1 MDTVFKDIS
10 YAARSLRRTPA
21 FTVVA
26 VITLALG
33 IGANTAIFSV
43 INGVLLRPLPY
54 PESQD
59 LMFVSERDQQMRRLP
74 IAWPNYLDWRA
85 QNQVFEN
92 VGVYNRDSYNLTN
105 AGEAQRLFA
114 GQVSAD
120 LFPTLRVNPVL
131 GRLFRHDEDQPGGPL
146 VVVLSYGL
154 WQRTFGGDANIINR
168 AITLSDRPYTVI
180 GVMPQGFDFPAR
192 ADIWVSA
199 GQLSAGWQHRN
210 NHPNLYAVARLK
222 QNVTI
227 AQAQADLDRIAVSLE
242 TEYPEWNRGH
252 GIAVSSLLENT
263 VGDIGK
269 SLWILF
275 AAALFVLAV
284 ACTNVANLMLVRAA
298 SRAREFNIRTAL
310 GASRF
315 RVARQLLVE
324 SLLIALVGSVA
335 GVLVARWLTSALV
348 TTAATSLPRAAE
360 IDLDGRVLLFT
371 AACAGITGL
380 LFGLLPAWRAGR
392 LVPQQALTESG
403 RGSGS
408 ARRQAQNVFA
418 ICQVALALILLVGA
432 GLLLRSFYQLS
443 QVNPGFGHE
452 NVLSFI
458 VSLPQSKYRTIEQRT
473 DFYSRLLE
481 RLNASPGINS
491 ASVASGLPFG
501 GSSWRTGF
509 VAEGQPIP
517 AANDTPQ
524 LEAYA
529 VGPDYFRTMEIPLRA
544 GRFFTEQDNRQHLA
558 GRDLSKFDDG
568 AKQVLGLN
576 AIVIDEE
583 FARRYWPNE
592 NAVGKRIRLAPVD
605 QGSPFLTVVGV
616 VGRVHMDRLNVA
628 SNRVQGYLS
637 YLQFPLPSTAV
648 IIKSPMDVAQL
659 TALARADVQA
669 VDPQQ
674 PLFNIRT
681 LDRVRYESVAP
692 ERLNMTLMSLFAVL
706 ALMLA
711 AVGIYGVISYAA
723 SQRTHEI
730 GIRMALGAR
739 PRDVLNMVARQGITL
754 ALIGVLIGL
763 LGAFW
768 LTRLMSQMLFRVST
782 TDAITF
788 ICVPLFLILIAAVAC
803 YIPARRATK
812 VDPLEALRYE

>member
-1 MDTVFKDIS
+1 MDTVFKDIR

-21 FTVVA
+21 FTAVA

-59 LMFVSERDQQMRRLP
+59 LMFVSERDQQMRRLAL
-74 IAWPNYLDWRA
+74 AWPNYLDWRA

-131 GRLFRHDEDQPGGPL
+131 GRLFHHDEDQPGGPL

-210 NHPNLYAVARLK
+210 NHPGLYAVARLK

-242 TEYPEWNRGH
+242 AEYPEWNRGH

-298 SRAREFNIRTAL
+298 ARAREFNIRTAL

-324 SLLIALVGSVA
+324 SLLIALVGSAA

-360 IDLDGRVLLFT
+360 IGLDGRVLLFT

-380 LFGLLPAWRAGR
+380 LFGLLPAWRSGR

-568 AKQVLGLN
+568 ARQVLGLN

-637 YLQFPLPSTAV
+637 YLQFPLPDTAV
-648 IIKSPMDVAQL
+648 VIKSPLDVAQL
-659 TALARADVQA
+659 TALARAEVSA

-674 PLFNIRT
+674 PIFNIRT
-681 LDRVRYESVAP
+681 LDRIRYESVAP

-739 PRDVLNMVARQGITL
+739 PRDVLSLVARQGITL
-754 ALIGVLIGL
+754 ALIGVGVGL
-763 LGAFW
+763 VGAFL
-768 LTRLMSQMLFRVST
+768 LTRLMSQMLFRVSA

-788 ICVPLFLILIAAVAC
+788 ICVPLFLILVAAIAC